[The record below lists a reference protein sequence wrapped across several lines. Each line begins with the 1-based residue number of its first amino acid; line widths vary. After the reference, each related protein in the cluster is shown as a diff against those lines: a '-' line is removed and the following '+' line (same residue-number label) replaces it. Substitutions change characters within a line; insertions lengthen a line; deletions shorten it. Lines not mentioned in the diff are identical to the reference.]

1 MESFEI
7 ADLIYLV
14 LLLLLLLAGYGFA
27 RPLQNLGKKFGH
39 ASAWILIFVAV
50 TAGYGIWSDIRNSHA
65 PRQSVMAAT
74 GQVTTPR
81 HFDGHFYLTLRLNG
95 VPIEFVVNTG
105 ATEVVLSEADAR
117 AVGINMDRLIYTGLA
132 MTANGEVRTAPAR
145 VSLTELEG
153 IEDRNLRVWVNEGEM
168 DGSLLG
174 MRYLRLFEK
183 IEMTSDTLTLTR

>member
-1 MESFEI
+1 M
-7 ADLIYLV
+7 
-14 LLLLLLLAGYGFA
+14 
-27 RPLQNLGKKFGH
+27 
-39 ASAWILIFVAV
+39 
-50 TAGYGIWSDIRNSHA
+50 
-65 PRQSVMAAT
+65 RQRLW
-74 GQVTTPR
+74 P
-81 HFDGHFYLTLRLNG
+81 HTLRLNG